1 MSGLKRVMPVASGGL
16 HPALVPSL
24 VNIFGV
30 DFVIQAG
37 GGIHG
42 HEQGTVAG
50 AKAMRQAVDAT
61 MEHIKLK
68 EYAATHRELQSALET
83 WKNMS

>member
-1 MSGLKRVMPVASGGL
+1 MPVASGGL

-61 MEHIKLK
+61 MEHVDLK

>member
-1 MSGLKRVMPVASGGL
+1 
-16 HPALVPSL
+16 
-24 VNIFGV
+24 
-30 DFVIQAG
+30 
-37 GGIHG
+37 
-42 HEQGTVAG
+42 VAG

-83 WKNMS
+83 WKNTS